1 MTRKL
6 TREELRKRA
15 KENINN
21 LRFASKQRAFES
33 ARKEILAD
41 LQLAEYALEA
51 MESEPYGF
59 TEGER
64 FGMVLEPRQWP
75 APKDGEPQLHIKE
88 HPGPDIDTLRHAF
101 ETEER
106 EETGGFNLHKS
117 GIDYVDKST
126 QAQWEAWVVCRA
138 AMLQAGISAVIP
150 DGYVMVPKEPTQ
162 AMCAAFN
169 DSDYGRKSLRER
181 YVAMLA
187 AAQQPQD
194 EPQNIPE
201 IIPGWIPVSER
212 MPDDDD
218 FVYIWPRPDFGV
230 ELHVG
235 QYCECSPKGDGWY
248 AQVYEQ
254 NYGIE
259 WYPITVTHW
268 MPLPADPQE
277 VNHG

>member
-1 MTRKL
+1 MTSKL

-88 HPGPDIDTLRHAF
+88 QPGPDIDTLRHAF

-126 QAQWEAWVVCRA
+126 QAQWEAWLVCRA

-201 IIPGWIPVSER
+201 IIPGWIPVSKR
-212 MPDDDD
+212 MPENKPGCYEYLVFETLNNRVNHD
-218 FVYIWPRPDFGV
+218 YWNAPD
-230 ELHVG
+230 
-235 QYCECSPKGDGWY
+235 KGDDAFTPFW
-248 AQVYEQ
+248 
-254 NYGIE
+254 NYYGE
-259 WYPITVTHW
+259 HVTHW
-268 MPLPADPQE
+268 MPLPAAPLE
-277 VNHG
+277 LK

>member
-88 HPGPDIDTLRHAF
+88 QPGPDIDTLRHAF

-126 QAQWEAWVVCRA
+126 QAQWEAWLVCRA

-150 DGYVMVPKEPTQ
+150 DGYVMVPKEMTDEIGEAIAMQ
-162 AMCAAFN
+162 ANCCGGIAL
-169 DSDYGRKSLRER
+169 DIYD
-181 YVAMLA
+181 AMIA
-187 AAQQPQD
+187 AAPHDTPALNSLQSVD
-194 EPQNIPE
+194 SVTG
-201 IIPGWIPVSER
+201 GWIPVSER
-212 MPDDDD
+212 MPEAEGHYLVWANASRID
-218 FVYIWPRPDFGV
+218 G
-230 ELHVG
+230 
-235 QYCECSPKGDGWY
+235 YCDHLAIATYQGG
-248 AQVYEQ
+248 
-254 NYGIE
+254 E
-259 WYPITVTHW
+259 WSNEFNWLVTHW
-268 MPLPADPQE
+268 MPLPAAPQE
-277 VNHG
+277 VKSES

>member
-1 MTRKL
+1 MTSKL

-88 HPGPDIDTLRHAF
+88 QPGPDIDTLRHAF

-126 QAQWEAWVVCRA
+126 QAQWEAWLVCRA
-138 AMLQAGISAVIP
+138 AMLQAGNSPVIP
-150 DGYVMVPKEPTQ
+150 DGYVMVPKEPTDDMIAA
-162 AMCAAFN
+162 AMNCEDVLFN
-169 DSDYGRKSLRER
+169 SDESFCVQFGNIYE
-181 YVAMLA
+181 AMLTA
-187 AAQQPQD
+187 APTG
-194 EPQNIPE
+194 IP
-201 IIPGWIPVSER
+201 INSNGWIPVSER
-212 MPDDDD
+212 MPEEGGR
-218 FVYIWPRPDFGV
+218 YWCYV
-230 ELHVG
+230 E
-235 QYCECSPKGDGWY
+235 
-248 AQVYEQ
+248 EQ
-254 NYGIE
+254 NSLGKSHYQWNCSWNEGA
-259 WYPITVTHW
+259 WSDKALTGRVTHW
-268 MPLPADPQE
+268 MPMPSAPQE
-277 VNHG
+277 GSL

>member
-1 MTRKL
+1 MTSKL

-88 HPGPDIDTLRHAF
+88 QPGPDIDTLRHAF

-126 QAQWEAWVVCRA
+126 QAQWEAWLVCRA

-187 AAQQPQD
+187 AAAHDTPALNSVQSVATV
-194 EPQNIPE
+194 
-201 IIPGWIPVSER
+201 PGKWVPVSER
-212 MPDDDD
+212 MPETDGNYWGWWSESKRQGPVW
-218 FVYIWPRPDFGV
+218 FIKS
-230 ELHVG
+230 EL
-235 QYCECSPKGDGWY
+235 Q
-248 AQVYEQ
+248 AQFQSHE
-254 NYGIE
+254 I
-259 WYPITVTHW
+259 THW
-268 MPLPADPQE
+268 MPLPAAPQE
-277 VNHG
+277 VKGES

>member
-88 HPGPDIDTLRHAF
+88 QPGPDIDTLRHAF

-126 QAQWEAWVVCRA
+126 QAQWEAWLVCRA

-212 MPDDDD
+212 MPEDEQEVLTINKMGHR
-218 FVYIWPRPDFGV
+218 FVSFFDKHSGLFFDRLDAPAACCI
-230 ELHVG
+230 EHVL
-235 QYCECSPKGDGWY
+235 
-248 AQVYEQ
+248 
-254 NYGIE
+254 
-259 WYPITVTHW
+259 VTHW
-268 MPLPADPQE
+268 MPLPAAPQE
-277 VNHG
+277 VK

>member
-1 MTRKL
+1 MTSKL

-88 HPGPDIDTLRHAF
+88 QPGPDIDTLRHAF

-126 QAQWEAWVVCRA
+126 QAQWEAWLVCRA
-138 AMLQAGISAVIP
+138 AMLQAQSDGDGEPTDDERIMAIEGIHNCERCSDEGWIVGEMDITRCACGQAGNSPVIP
-150 DGYVMVPKEPTQ
+150 D
-162 AMCAAFN
+162 
-169 DSDYGRKSLRER
+169 
-181 YVAMLA
+181 
-187 AAQQPQD
+187 
-194 EPQNIPE
+194 
-201 IIPGWIPVSER
+201 GWIPVSER
-212 MPDDDD
+212 MPENDVSVLT
-218 FVYIWPRPDFGV
+218 F
-230 ELHVG
+230 
-235 QYCECSPKGDGWY
+235 DGMY
-248 AQVYEQ
+248 RRVHHAM
-254 NYGIE
+254 YGHWQCWEPEKI
-259 WYPITVTHW
+259 THW
-268 MPLPADPQE
+268 IPLPAAPQE
-277 VNHG
+277 VKGE